1 MGFVTT
7 LFVAACVIALAA
19 ALVHLVVI
27 MLDLSGG
34 KGRDQEVTKRLDAL
48 AEATER
54 SERAMRDDSQVMR
67 RESES
72 RGKML
77 RDEVGEGISR
87 FGWNVQALITTSSTS
102 VDSKLEEFSRTHS
115 EFAERLRNE
124 VRQTMVAFAD
134 SLKGDV
140 KILTD
145 SNSQSQDAIRATL
158 MERLDK
164 LRSENEAK
172 LEAMRSTVEEKLQG
186 TLDRRLGESFAIV
199 SDRLEQV
206 HKGLGEMQSLAIG
219 VGDLKRVM
227 SNVKDRGGWAEVQ
240 LGAMLDQVLARDQYV
255 TNAKVEPGATEI
267 VEYAVRMP
275 GQVDGKDV
283 LLPIDAKFPKESYE
297 RLMTAWES
305 GDIEA
310 TRIASE
316 MLASVIEGEA
326 KRIATKYIRPPNTTD
341 FAVMYLPTEGLFAE
355 AMRAPGLAQRVQ
367 SKWRVTVAGPTTL
380 HALLNSLQMG
390 FRTLAIQ
397 KRSSEVWRV
406 LGEAKAEFQ
415 KYGDVW
421 DKLREQLQK
430 AQKTIDEAGTRTRA
444 VERKLRDVETND
456 LPVGAQTHLELASST
471 DEIDIPA
478 ASPPVPFPVRRPQ

>member
-7 LFVAACVIALAA
+7 LFVAACVT
-19 ALVHLVVI
+19 ALVAGFVHLLATVRA
-27 MLDLSGG
+27 LQGG
-34 KGRDQEVTKRLDAL
+34 ERGRGDEIAARLAAL

-54 SERAMRDDSQVMR
+54 SERSMRDESQVMR
-67 RESES
+67 RESEA
-72 RGKML
+72 RAKML

-87 FGWNVQALITTSSTS
+87 FGWNVQSLITTSSSS
-102 VDSKLEEFSRTHS
+102 VDSKLEEFARTHG
-115 EFAERLRNE
+115 EFADRLRSE
-124 VRQTMVAFAD
+124 VRQTIAGFGEG
-134 SLKGDV
+134 LKSDV
-140 KILTD
+140 KTLTD
-145 SNSQSQDAIRATL
+145 SNASSQEAIRSTL

-164 LRSENEAK
+164 LRQENEAK
-172 LEAMRSTVEEKLQG
+172 LESMRATVEEKLQG
-186 TLDRRLGESFAIV
+186 TLEKRLGESFSMV

-206 HKGLGEMQSLAIG
+206 HRGLGEMQALAIG

-255 TNAKVEPGATEI
+255 KNAKVEPGATEI

-275 GQVDGKDV
+275 GQVDGRDV

-305 GDIEA
+305 GDAEA

-316 MLASVIEGEA
+316 MLGSVIEGEA
-326 KRIATKYIRPPNTTD
+326 KRIAGKYIRPPNTTD

-355 AMRAPGLAQRVQ
+355 AMRAPGLAQRTQ
-367 SKWRVTVAGPTTL
+367 SKWRVTIAGPTTL

-415 KYGDVW
+415 KYGEVW
-421 DKLREQLQK
+421 DKVARQLETTQR
-430 AQKTIDEAGTRTRA
+430 TVEDAGKRTRA
-444 VERKLRDVETND
+444 VERKLKDVEMRD
-456 LPVGAQTHLELASST
+456 LPAGAQTHLELAR
-471 DEIDIPA
+471 PA
-478 ASPPVPFPVRRPQ
+478 EGEGAAPVPLPVRRLQ